1 MGATDLSDTHR
12 FAIEIV
18 HIALQEEN
26 NHDLY
31 MSELR
36 RICRHSHQPLQ
47 ANQCGLRKQILRRP
61 VNPGL
66 R

>member
-18 HIALQEEN
+18 HTALQEEN
-26 NHDLY
+26 NHGLY

-47 ANQCGLRKQILRRP
+47 ANQCGIRKQILRRP
-61 VNPGL
+61 GNAGL